1 MNDLHSQPA
10 TVDEVAAATP
20 QHIGRYRVERVLGQG
35 GFGIAQEAVPS
46 G

>member
-1 MNDLHSQPA
+1 MSDQPI
-10 TVDEVAAATP
+10 TVVEVAAATP